1 MNQDTLQGKWKQVRG
16 EAQSWW
22 GKLTN
27 DDLDRAEG
35 SIDKLA
41 GILQQRY
48 GYSKQQAQHEI
59 ANFMERFEQKVKM
72 KLDPRIKG

>member
-27 DDLDRAEG
+27 DDLDRVEG

-48 GYSKQQAQHEI
+48 GYSKQEAQHEI
-59 ANFMERFEQKVKM
+59 ANFMERFEDKVKM